1 MHGLAAAAQAAL
13 VDETLAVLDHPD
25 FAPIFAPGSQAE
37 VPVVA
42 LLGGR
47 GLAGQIDRLVVT
59 AEAVMIVDY
68 KTLRPPPQDEASVP
82 VAYLDQLA
90 AYRAAVGAIYPGRQ
104 VRCALLW
111 TEGPRLMPV
120 SSALL
125 DRHAPA

>member
-1 MHGLAAAAQAAL
+1 
-13 VDETLAVLDHPD
+13 VLDHPD